1 MLKIGRRKNGS
12 WVQILNAVLIGAI
25 IHVKPFSCLERLF
38 ERLKGKVDKLIDV
51 EDVTKETSLTVD

>member
-12 WVQILNAVLIGAI
+12 WVQILNAALIGAI

-38 ERLKGKVDKLIDV
+38 ERLKEKVDKLIDV